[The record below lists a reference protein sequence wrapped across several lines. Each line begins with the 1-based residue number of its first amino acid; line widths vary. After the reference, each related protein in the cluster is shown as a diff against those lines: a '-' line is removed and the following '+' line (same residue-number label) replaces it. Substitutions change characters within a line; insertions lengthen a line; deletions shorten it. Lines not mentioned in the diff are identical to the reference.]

1 MIVHVASFLESIG
14 GSIDKDHYL
23 RPIPGRVGYAAYCR
37 KPEYSKAK
45 KKEMAAHAVVQNF
58 RSINEEACAIL
69 HDHEQKAL
77 WQEKHLQA
85 LREASKHQR
94 MPKANGK
101 PPGPARLY
109 DFIKHEIS
117 LTRKSQSNS

>member
-37 KPEYSKAK
+37 KPEYSKK
-45 KKEMAAHAVVQNF
+45 KQKEMAERPIVKSFAAV
-58 RSINEEACAIL
+58 SAEASAIL
-69 HDHEQKAL
+69 KDPVHRAEWETKYRA
-77 WQEKHLQA
+77 A

-94 MPKANGK
+94 MPDSKGK
-101 PPGPARLY
+101 PYVPGRLC
-109 DFIKHEIS
+109 DFV
-117 LTRKSQSNS
+117 RKELAKAAKEG

>member
-58 RSINEEACAIL
+58 RSINEEACVIL
-69 HDHEQKAL
+69 RDPAQKAL
-77 WQEKHLQA
+77 WQEKHLLHAMLANVSLAKA
-85 LREASKHQR
+85 LFVLDHAKWH
-94 MPKANGK
+94 K
-101 PPGPARLY
+101 PPR
-109 DFIKHEIS
+109 
-117 LTRKSQSNS
+117 